1 MRKAL
6 ILGTGAA
13 QVDAIHYLRNAGWW
27 VIGCSYLRDGPGLS
41 LVHEF
46 RQINITDVPALEGL
60 ARSEGVELVYSVGS
74 DLAMPAVARVAT
86 ALGLRRFISPAQ
98 ADLTQNKVSL
108 RDHLRSHHISPVSYR
123 QLRRRADATGWDHF
137 PAIVKPADSQGQ
149 RGVGRA
155 DSMGELLAC
164 LKPALA
170 ASRCATAIVEELLDG
185 PEVSANVFVVGGKI
199 VVNELSDR
207 LVVTDFPGGI
217 PRGHVLPAQSG
228 SETVLAEAR
237 ELAERCVRALGIENG
252 PVYLQMK
259 LTRCG
264 PRIIEITPRLDGCH
278 IWRLILEARGIDLL
292 AASFQL
298 LAGEPLRALDGP
310 RRADD
315 LSLHFFLQT
324 PGEPSSRAPH
334 QPPRAALYN
343 EFYLQEGDIVAAVN
357 GHLEKVGYFLLREPA
372 CASR

>member
-13 QVDAIHYLRNAGWW
+13 QVDAIHYLRDAGWW
-27 VIGCSYLRDGPGLS
+27 VIGCSYLREGPGLS

-46 RQINITDVPALEGL
+46 RQINITDVPALEEL

-86 ALGLRRFISPAQ
+86 ALGLRRFISPAL

-149 RGVGRA
+149 RGVCRA
-155 DSMGELLAC
+155 DSMRELLAC
-164 LKPALA
+164 LPPALA
-170 ASRCATAIVEELLDG
+170 ASRSATAIVEELIEG
-185 PEVSANVFVVGGKI
+185 PEVSANVFVVGGTI

-207 LVVTDFPGGI
+207 LVVAGFPGGI
-217 PRGHVLPAQSG
+217 PRGHVLPARCA
-228 SETVLAEAR
+228 SEAALAQAR
-237 ELAERCVRALGIENG
+237 ALAAQCVHALGIENG

-259 LTRCG
+259 ITACG

-278 IWRLILEARGIDLL
+278 IWRLIREARGIDLL

-298 LAGEPLRALDGP
+298 LADEPLRALDGP
-310 RRADD
+310 RRAEH
-315 LSLHFFLQT
+315 LSLHFFQQPPGGLFARAAHPT
-324 PGEPSSRAPH
+324 PGT
-334 QPPRAALYN
+334 ALYS
-343 EFYLQEGDIVAAVN
+343 EFYLQDGKAVTPIN
-357 GHLEKVGYFLLREPA
+357 GHLEKVGYCLLPEAA
-372 CASR
+372 CALP